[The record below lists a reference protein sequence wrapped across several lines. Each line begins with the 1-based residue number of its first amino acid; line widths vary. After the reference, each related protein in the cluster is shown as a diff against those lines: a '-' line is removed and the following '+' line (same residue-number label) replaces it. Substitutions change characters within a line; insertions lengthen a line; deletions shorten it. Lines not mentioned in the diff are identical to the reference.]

1 MLNFWHQLVLFLGQS
16 ALAVLRNQDRGDY
29 QAVLEEV
36 EAWEAMA
43 EESRQW
49 KRRDDLEKVQRA

>member
-43 EESRQW
+43 EESR
-49 KRRDDLEKVQRA
+49 